1 MLEILSLIF
10 YIEAGYIP
18 QSQIFTYAAPETEFL
33 EENNLFYTDL
43 GATLFF
49 WNVLY
54 IGGSVKTY
62 VWPLATGNWSPHKTD
77 YLFKIG
83 AVFGILEIGFRHW
96 CKHPMMPYLYTH
108 GDFNTVDEVHEE
120 IFIKFEGRIGK

>member
-1 MLEILSLIF
+1 VLEILSLIF

-18 QSQIFTYAAPETEFL
+18 QSQIFTYVSPRVEAL
-33 EENNLFYTDL
+33 DENHLFYTDL

-54 IGGSVKTY
+54 VGGSVKTY
-62 VWPLATGNWSPHKTD
+62 VWPLAPGIWSPHKAD
-77 YLFKIG
+77 YLFKVGLRWGIG
-83 AVFGILEIGFRHW
+83 EVGFRHW
-96 CKHPMMPYLYTH
+96 CKHPVVPYLYQRD
-108 GDFNTVDEVHEE
+108 GFNTIDEVHEE